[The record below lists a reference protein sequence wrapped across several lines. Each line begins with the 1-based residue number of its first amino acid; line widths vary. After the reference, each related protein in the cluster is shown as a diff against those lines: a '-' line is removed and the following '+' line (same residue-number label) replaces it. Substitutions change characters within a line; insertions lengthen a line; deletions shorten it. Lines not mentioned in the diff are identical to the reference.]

1 MENTSRNTSGA
12 VIVVCDCNNTYQD
25 SVYGKNKRVA
35 NYKGS
40 SSKDSPKA
48 KCTVCGKEHNC
59 KPIK

>member
-1 MENTSRNTSGA
+1 MENTSKKVSGT
-12 VIVVCDCNNTYQD
+12 VIVVCDCTNNFQDATY
-25 SVYGKNKRVA
+25 GRNKRVA

-48 KCTVCGKEHNC
+48 RCTVCNKEHNC